1 MPTLRL
7 FRNTEFALSSL
18 FFSPEQQ
25 RAATHP
31 AWIIVAT
38 SLWIATVC
46 NLALWRALWR
56 LPELHSAHGLWF
68 GIGFA
73 VAIAA
78 ATGAILSL
86 LCWRWTFKP
95 TITLLL
101 LIAAAGTY
109 FMLDY
114 GVVID
119 PTMMV
124 NVLQTNPREVA
135 DLLNWRLAVT
145 VLVLALL
152 PALWLWPRPLRR
164 IGRWR
169 QLRLVAISLIASI
182 ALFIAALAI
191 FYMDFASV
199 MRNHKEL
206 RYLVNPLNT
215 LYALGDLAVG
225 NRHRQSGPLV
235 PIGTDAKLG
244 AIYRNQTR
252 PPLLL
257 LVLGE
262 TGRAG
267 NFGLNGYARDT
278 TPELAR
284 AGVVSERNAWS
295 CGTSTATSV
304 PCMFSDLDRAEF
316 EASGKKHESLLDLLQ
331 RLGFAV
337 LWIDNQAGC
346 KGVCDRV
353 PHVNTSNLRVPGLC
367 SDGECLDGVMLVRL
381 DQRIAALPAA
391 ARARGVVL
399 VLHQMGSHGPAYY
412 KRSPPAYK
420 KFLPECESN
429 ALETCDRQQVVNA
442 YDNSILYTDHFLA
455 SCIEWLKAQE
465 SWAAPAMVYV
475 ADHGESLGEN
485 NIYLHGLPY
494 QFAPDVQKHVPWIT
508 WLSPAFQQRTGISM
522 TCLEQQRD
530 RRISHDDYF
539 DSVLGLLDVQTRLY
553 RRAHDVYADCG
564 KAPHPGA

>member
-31 AWIIVAT
+31 AWIIITA
-38 SLWIATVC
+38 SLWIATAC

-68 GIGFA
+68 GVGFM
-73 VAIAA
+73 VAIAG

-95 TITLLL
+95 AITLLL
-101 LIAAAGTY
+101 LVAAAGTY
-109 FMLDY
+109 FMLSY

-135 DLLNWRLAVT
+135 GLLNWRLAVT

-152 PALWLWPRPLRR
+152 PALWLWPRPMRR

-169 QLRLVAISLIASI
+169 QLRLVAISLVASL
-182 ALFIAALAI
+182 ALLIAALAV

-206 RYLVNPLNT
+206 RYLINPLNT
-215 LYALGDLAVG
+215 LYAIGDLAAG
-225 NRHRQSGPLV
+225 TRHRQSGPPV

-244 AIYRNQTR
+244 AVYQHQTR

-316 EASGKKHESLLDLLQ
+316 EASGKNHESLLDLLQ

-353 PHVNTSNLRVPGLC
+353 PHVDTSSLKVPGLC
-367 SDGECLDGVMLVRL
+367 SGGECLDGVMLVGL

-399 VLHQMGSHGPAYY
+399 VMHQMGSHGPAYY
-412 KRSPPAYK
+412 KRSPAAYK

-429 ALETCDRQQVVNA
+429 ALETCDRQQVINA

-455 SCIEWLKAQE
+455 SCIEWLEHQE
-465 SWAAPAMVYV
+465 TWAAPAMVYV

-494 QFAPDVQKHVPWIT
+494 KLAPDVQKHVPWIT
-508 WLSPAFQQRTGISM
+508 WLSPAFQQRTGISV

-539 DSVLGLLDVQTRLY
+539 DSVLGLLDVQTHLY
-553 RRAHDVYADCG
+553 RR
-564 KAPHPGA
+564 

>member
-31 AWIIVAT
+31 GWIIVTA

-56 LPELHSAHGLWF
+56 LPDLHSAHGLWF

-78 ATGAILSL
+78 AIGAILSL

-95 TITLLL
+95 AITLLL

-109 FMLDY
+109 FMLSY

-119 PTMMV
+119 TPMMV

-135 DLLNWRLAVT
+135 NLMNWRLAVT

-164 IGRWR
+164 IGGWR
-169 QLRLVAISLIASI
+169 QLRMNAIVFIASI
-182 ALFIAALAI
+182 VVFIGALLL
-191 FYMDFASV
+191 FYVDFASV
-199 MRNHKEL
+199 MRNHTQL

-215 LYALGDLAVG
+215 LYALGDLAAG
-225 NRHRQSGPLV
+225 SRHHERGPLV
-235 PIGTDAKLG
+235 PIATDAKLG
-244 AIYRNQTR
+244 ASYRDQAK

-304 PCMFSDLDRAEF
+304 PCMFSDLGRTEF
-316 EASGKKHESLLDLLQ
+316 EASDKNQGNLLDLLQ
-331 RLGFAV
+331 RLGLAV

-353 PHVNTSNLRVPGLC
+353 PHVDTSHLNVPGLC
-367 SDGECLDGVMLVRL
+367 SDGECLDGVMLVGL
-381 DQRIAALPAA
+381 DRRIDALPAA

-399 VLHQMGSHGPAYY
+399 VMHQIGSHGPAYY

-420 KFLPECESN
+420 KFLPECTSN
-429 ALETCDRQQVVNA
+429 ALETCTRQQVVNA
-442 YDNSILYTDHFLA
+442 YDNSVLYTDHFLA
-455 SCIEWLKAQE
+455 SCIAWLKDQQP
-465 SWAAPAMVYV
+465 WAAPAMVYV

-485 NIYLHGLPY
+485 NLYLHGLPY
-494 QFAPDVQKHVPWIT
+494 RVAPDVQKHVPWIT
-508 WLSPAFQQRTGISM
+508 WLSPAIQQRTGIS
-522 TCLEQQRD
+522 TACLDKQRD

-553 RRAHDVYADCG
+553 HRDRDIYADCE
-564 KAPHPGA
+564 KSRA